1 MLDYSFTYQDLEFF
15 ILVFVRVVSF
25 IFAAPFFNMTNT
37 PGRVKVVFSMF
48 FASILFH
55 VLPKDYVIY
64 ETLGQYSV
72 IVLKE
77 VLTGLII
84 GMGANL
90 VTLIVNFAGHVADME
105 TGLSMVTL
113 MDPATRDSVTITGAY
128 YNYTITLMMI
138 ISGMH
143 RYLIEAFVETY
154 TLIPINGAV
163 FHANKLMNAMCS
175 FMSDYI
181 IIGFRICLPI
191 FATMILLNA
200 ILGILAKVSPQMNMF
215 AVGMQIKVLTGLGI
229 LFITSSMMSGA
240 ADFIYTQIRHMVVI
254 MVEAL
259 QA

>member
-1 MLDYSFTYQDLEFF
+1 MLDYSFTYHDLEFF
-15 ILVFVRVVSF
+15 ILIFVRVASF
-25 IFAAPFFNMTNT
+25 VFAAPFFNMSNT
-37 PGRVKVVFSMF
+37 PQRVKVVFSMF
-48 FASILFH
+48 FAAILYH
-55 VLPKDYVIY
+55 VVPNDYATY
-64 ETLGQYSV
+64 DTLAQYTV

-77 VLTGLII
+77 VLTGVII

-90 VTLIVNFAGHVADME
+90 VTLVVNFAGHIADME

-113 MDPATRDSVTITGAY
+113 MDPATRDSVTISGAY
-128 YNYTITLMMI
+128 YNYTITLMLI
-138 ISGMH
+138 ISGMY

-163 FHANKLMNAMCS
+163 FHANKLMNAMCE
-175 FMSDYI
+175 FMADYVL
-181 IIGFRICLPI
+181 IGFRICLPI

-240 ADFIYTQIRHMVVI
+240 ADLIFTQMKHMVVL